1 MGDKSPKAK
10 DKAKKQGKDTKNQKQ
25 ADAKAKATV
34 GGQNAAGK
42 KKG

>member
-10 DKAKKQGKDTKNQKQ
+10 NKAKKQDTQNKSQKQ

-34 GGQNAAGK
+34 GGQNAVGK

>member
-1 MGDKSPKAK
+1 MRARKSAIRP
-10 DKAKKQGKDTKNQKQ
+10 TH

>member
-10 DKAKKQGKDTKNQKQ
+10 NKAKKQDTQNKSQKD
-25 ADAKAKATV
+25 AAAKAKATPS
-34 GGQNAAGK
+34 GGQNAK